1 MASKPWWAVGLS
13 GGGQGNDGPNG
24 GPTKPPAS
32 TGGGETTTT
41 TTQPAQTKSKMPKW
55 LQDWYK
61 NNAGALPP
69 AAAGY
74 QGGTMPGGA
83 TMPGNLGANASQGGG
98 GYSPV
103 NVGGLTGYVPFTAR
117 GQTQVPSWL
126 QGAYGNMLLGPWD
139 YGLNPYGAGIFNNYG
154 QPIGTPA
161 PANNRQ
167 TTSRQW
173 KFNSE
178 RRRQATELWN
188 QQHPNQQIK
197 QNPNGPGQII
207 GGGGGGGGGGKNK
220 STGGWQESIN
230 QLAL

>member
-1 MASKPWWAVGLS
+1 MASKPWWSVGLS
-13 GGGQGNDGPNG
+13 GGGQGSDGPNG

-32 TGGGETTTT
+32 TGGGGATTTT
-41 TTQPAQTKSKMPKW
+41 TTTTPPTQTKGGKMPKW

-69 AAAGY
+69 AATGY
-74 QGGTMPGGA
+74 QGGTMPAGGG
-83 TMPGNLGANASQGGG
+83 MPGNLGANASQGGG

-126 QGAYGNMLLGPWD
+126 QARYGNMLLGPWD

-161 PANNRQ
+161 PANNKRV
-167 TTSRQW
+167 TNRQW
-173 KFNSE
+173 NFF
-178 RRRQATELWN
+178 
-188 QQHPNQQIK
+188 QHGGM
-197 QNPNGPGQII
+197 NPDKVTRWVGPYKTPGAGVPHW
-207 GGGGGGGGGGKNK
+207 GGGNGGGGGGKNK
-220 STGGWQESIN
+220 STGWQEGIN